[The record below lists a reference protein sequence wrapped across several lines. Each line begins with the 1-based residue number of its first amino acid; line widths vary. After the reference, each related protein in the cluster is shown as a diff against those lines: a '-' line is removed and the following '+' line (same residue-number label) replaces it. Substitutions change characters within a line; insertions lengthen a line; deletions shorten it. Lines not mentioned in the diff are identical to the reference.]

1 MNVLTIAGSDPSSG
15 AGIQGDIK
23 TFDALGVHVLC
34 VVTAL
39 TSQNS
44 SRFFKS
50 EPVSAEMIRN
60 QIRAVFSDFK
70 IDAIKIGMVYD
81 KKTIKTIH
89 GELQGIQV
97 PVVLDPIFES
107 TTGGVLLRPDAL
119 SYFKRLLVPLAR
131 IITPNTS
138 EAEKISGV
146 KIKTLNDAK
155 RAAQKIH
162 SMGAKSVV
170 VKGGHMHGSSVTDI
184 LYEGGVF
191 HAFSQKRLV
200 RASHGGGCIFSAA
213 LCASIAKGKSI
224 SESVRLAQKTS
235 FESIREAARIGS
247 GLAIARQKNPD
258 AIERELFSAI
268 NRFADIEGIYEHIP
282 EVQTNFVYCRPHP
295 RSISDILGL
304 EGRLVRAGRS
314 VLVAGKLKYGGSRHV
329 ASAVL
334 EMAKKFPST
343 RSGIN
348 IRYDERTINGAIAR
362 GFEVSY
368 YDRSLEQRGTKKAE
382 GMTVPWGVKNAIKGL
397 KSPPDMI
404 YHKGDLGKEPMIL
417 IFGKSPGDILTKL
430 GKIL

>member
-23 TFDALGVHVLC
+23 TFEALGVHGLC

-50 EPVSAEMIRN
+50 EPASTEMIRS

-89 GELQGIQV
+89 DELQDIQV
-97 PVVLDPIFES
+97 PVVLDPVFES
-107 TTGGVLLRPDAL
+107 TTGGVLLRSDAL
-119 SYFKRLLVPLAR
+119 SYFKRLLVPLAN
-131 IITPNTS
+131 IITPNTP
-138 EAEKISGV
+138 EAESISDV

-155 RAAQKIH
+155 RAALKIH

-170 VKGGHMHGSSVTDI
+170 IKGGHMHGLRITDL
-184 LYEGGVF
+184 LYENGRF
-191 HAFSQKRLV
+191 HVFSQKKLARD
-200 RASHGGGCIFSAA
+200 SHGGGCIFSAA
-213 LCASIAKGKSI
+213 LCANMAKDRSI

-235 FESIREAARIGS
+235 FESIKEAARIGS

-258 AIERELFSAI
+258 AVEKDLFKAI
-268 NRFADIEGIYEHIP
+268 NRFVDIKGIYKHVP

-295 RSISDILGL
+295 LSVSDILGL
-304 EGRLVRAGRS
+304 EGRLIRAGRS

-334 EMAKKFPST
+334 EMTKKFPPT

-348 IRYDERTINGAIAR
+348 IRYDDKTIRRAISR
-362 GFEVSY
+362 GLRVSY
-368 YDRSLEQRGTKKAE
+368 YDRSLEMRSTKKTD
-382 GMTVPWGVKNAIKGL
+382 GMTVPWGIKNAIKRL
-397 KSPPDMI
+397 KSSPDII

-417 IFGKSPGDILTKL
+417 IFGKSPDDVLTKL
-430 GKIL
+430 SKLV